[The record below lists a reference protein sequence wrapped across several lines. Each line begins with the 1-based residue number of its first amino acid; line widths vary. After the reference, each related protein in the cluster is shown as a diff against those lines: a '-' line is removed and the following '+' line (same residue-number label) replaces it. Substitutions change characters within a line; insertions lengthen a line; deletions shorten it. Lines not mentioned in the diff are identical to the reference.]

1 MHWVRGC
8 GVDGIQRDQEEHYE
22 KRQEPCVSQTG
33 IGEPVEEGAGATPFR
48 RGLAGLFVCAI
59 ELLAGS
65 RVSMGIGMRGRGF
78 SMRTFRPGDVGSI
91 GLTSFIVDMAGAL
104 VSPRI
109 STPKAEL
116 PRGRTMTIVGN
127 SSFVPFSDSGGSSSR
142 APMEED
148 G

>member
-1 MHWVRGC
+1 
-8 GVDGIQRDQEEHYE
+8 
-22 KRQEPCVSQTG
+22 
-33 IGEPVEEGAGATPFR
+33 
-48 RGLAGLFVCAI
+48 
-59 ELLAGS
+59 
-65 RVSMGIGMRGRGF
+65 MRGRPF

-104 VSPRI
+104 VSPRM

-127 SSFVPFSDSGGSSSR
+127 SSFVPFSDSGDSSSR
-142 APMEED
+142 APMEID